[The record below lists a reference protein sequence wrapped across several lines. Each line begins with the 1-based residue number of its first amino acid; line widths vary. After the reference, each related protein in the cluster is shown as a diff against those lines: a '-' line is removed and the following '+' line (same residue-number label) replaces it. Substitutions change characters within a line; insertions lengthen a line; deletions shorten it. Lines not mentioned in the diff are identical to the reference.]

1 MKEKQQCKQNE
12 SAVQDREKSGNME
25 ERFEDKNMLLFF
37 FFSLL
42 LFRLKKKYII
52 RPVFFQHIISTR
64 RERERIKSSRQK
76 SSCLSRE
83 HR

>member
-52 RPVFFQHIISTR
+52 RPFFCFNTSLSPHE
-64 RERERIKSSRQK
+64 EREK
-76 SSCLSRE
+76 E
-83 HR
+83 